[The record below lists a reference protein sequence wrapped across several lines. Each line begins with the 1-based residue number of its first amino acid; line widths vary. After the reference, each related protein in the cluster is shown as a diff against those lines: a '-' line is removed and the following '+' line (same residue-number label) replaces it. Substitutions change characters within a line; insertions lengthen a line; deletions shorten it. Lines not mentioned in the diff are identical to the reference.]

1 VTARRRAGGLAKLI
15 MCVYARMCSDP
26 DARKES
32 RDALGIGTRS
42 ESRSREIGGAMYASQ
57 MVVRLRWEGD
67 CLVWIECEDRSTGCV
82 CWE

>member
-1 VTARRRAGGLAKLI
+1 
-15 MCVYARMCSDP
+15 M
-26 DARKES
+26 EN

-57 MVVRLRWEGD
+57 MVVRSWWEGD